1 MICNRSDYKRYLNSD
16 AHALFAK
23 KPSFL
28 EWLKNPIWKYQRLLR
43 RCEYLKNTNHFVP
56 IYLNI
61 YYIYSKLQLSQ
72 LGKKLGFSISENVFE
87 EGLSIAHYGTIVVN
101 PDAKIGKYCRI
112 HVGVNIG
119 ASIDG
124 KSPVIGDN
132 VYIGPGAKI
141 FGGITLGDNVAV
153 GANADVNKSFPE
165 GCTIGGVPAHIISD
179 KGSNQ
184 MVKRHDW
191 K

>member
-153 GANADVNKSFPE
+153 GANAVVNKSFPE